1 MKAFQLAMMS
11 YETISVR
18 MNRSDTSIRWGFTL
32 GQHGNKIVVAT
43 VDRESLSDKAGMKP
57 GDEVDSICGRDA
69 HNMSINDANSI
80 VFTAHQEIHFNLR
93 RYVTTHTCLPWT
105 LTEKDNKLFV
115 DEVQPGF
122 GTGFGTG
129 SEDEYRSS
137 SANYKSLDSS
147 NQQRSIPIQY
157 QPNYQS
163 NFSSHNSTRGTH
175 NGSYVV
181 NNSQPRVY
189 HSPSTYSRHAQS
201 DHTKTTTQGATVQ
214 GTSNIQPHS
223 VSSTQNFTSVP
234 SDNNVNHSIATV
246 GNSSNLS
253 SMYNMKHASEQ
264 YSTSDN
270 APPAAQNYSYN
281 NGVTTTAYKPSSGGI
296 PLNQTAFIQT
306 SQHSPLQHSSAV
318 SPRGTRVYYH
328 SPSDRTRRSL
338 SPHASVQH
346 LQYNTPVNLYSTE
359 SAAEQY
365 KMQTGR
371 PIE

>member
-1 MKAFQLAMMS
+1 MS

-122 GTGFGTG
+122 GTGFGT
-129 SEDEYRSS
+129 
-137 SANYKSLDSS
+137 
-147 NQQRSIPIQY
+147 
-157 QPNYQS
+157 
-163 NFSSHNSTRGTH
+163 
-175 NGSYVV
+175 
-181 NNSQPRVY
+181 
-189 HSPSTYSRHAQS
+189 
-201 DHTKTTTQGATVQ
+201 
-214 GTSNIQPHS
+214 
-223 VSSTQNFTSVP
+223 
-234 SDNNVNHSIATV
+234 
-246 GNSSNLS
+246 
-253 SMYNMKHASEQ
+253 
-264 YSTSDN
+264 
-270 APPAAQNYSYN
+270 
-281 NGVTTTAYKPSSGGI
+281 
-296 PLNQTAFIQT
+296 
-306 SQHSPLQHSSAV
+306 
-318 SPRGTRVYYH
+318 
-328 SPSDRTRRSL
+328 
-338 SPHASVQH
+338 
-346 LQYNTPVNLYSTE
+346 YNTPVNLYSTE

-371 PIE
+371 PIESAFFQAF